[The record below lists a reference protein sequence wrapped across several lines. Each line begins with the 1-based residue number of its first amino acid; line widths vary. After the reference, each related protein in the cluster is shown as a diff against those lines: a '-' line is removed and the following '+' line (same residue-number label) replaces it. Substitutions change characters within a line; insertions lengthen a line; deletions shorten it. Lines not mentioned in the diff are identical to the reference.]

1 MIKCIYDCA
10 RCTLDV
16 DKGLC
21 CNFQTL
27 RLLAEVK
34 TMLSNPLAEPK
45 PQKTIADLADEDNQ
59 VKPE

>member
-1 MIKCIYDCA
+1 MIQCIYDCA

-34 TMLSNPLAEPK
+34 TMLSNPSAEPK

-59 VKPE
+59 SKPE

>member
-34 TMLSNPLAEPK
+34 AMLGNPSAEPK
-45 PQKTIADLADEDNQ
+45 PQKTIADLADEDNHS
-59 VKPE
+59 KPE